1 MCTGGGQKVISFMSF
16 FQTGKSCAPCSSLE
30 ADNKQTYAEPWPY
43 KWEEGMCVCAPTC
56 IKYVLLK
63 HPQKIKAVFLHLVCL
78 VLIFINEP
86 RLNK

>member
-43 KWEEGMCVCAPTC
+43 KWETGVCAPSGTR
-56 IKYVLLK
+56 YVLLK
-63 HPQKIKAVFLHLVCL
+63 HHQKIKAVFLHLVCL
-78 VLIFINEP
+78 VLIFINKP